1 MVPYIEPVVLP
12 SIQTIQSAVIYVHG
26 PPPQVQLKTTPA
38 NLMGIVALGLGLEVE
53 EIAEQILVDFKK
65 CLTETDKI

>member
-1 MVPYIEPVVLP
+1 
-12 SIQTIQSAVIYVHG
+12 
-26 PPPQVQLKTTPA
+26 
-38 NLMGIVALGLGLEVE
+38 MGIVALGLGLEVE